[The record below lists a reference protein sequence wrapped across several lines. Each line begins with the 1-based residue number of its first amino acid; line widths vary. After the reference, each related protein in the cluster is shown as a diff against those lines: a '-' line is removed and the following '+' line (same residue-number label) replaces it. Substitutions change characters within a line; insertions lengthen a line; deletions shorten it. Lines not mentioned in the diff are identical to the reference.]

1 MVDPLFIITGCMIF
15 LSPFLDVLRMS
26 ISTVHFLKLLDF
38 GVPCLYN
45 SFLWPLITITL
56 SLELTHSFLIWA
68 LSKKLSSII
77 SLFSFLFCNSMPCS
91 GSSALDRRK
100 PNLKKKKKKLD
111 KSENKILQAY
121 K

>member
-100 PNLKKKKKKLD
+100 PNLKKQNKLD